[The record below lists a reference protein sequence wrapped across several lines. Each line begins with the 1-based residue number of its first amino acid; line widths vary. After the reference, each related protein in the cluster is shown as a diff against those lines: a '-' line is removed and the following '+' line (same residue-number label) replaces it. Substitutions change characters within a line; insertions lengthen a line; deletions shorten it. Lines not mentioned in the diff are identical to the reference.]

1 MHLLPAQF
9 AAALG
14 LPAILSTRTLTRIA
28 KKYKKSI
35 FIAMPLKIVRNDIS
49 KVKADAIVNS
59 ANKNPMCGGGAEY
72 HIYNAAGYDDLLK
85 ARELVGP
92 LKVAQVAVTPAFAL
106 EAKYIIHTVGPK
118 WKGGDSGEAL
128 ALANCYRGALDKAQQ
143 LGCQSIAFPL
153 ISSGVFK
160 FPKDSALRIAL
171 DAIGEF
177 LQTNEMEV
185 MLVVFDRKA
194 FEVSE
199 ELSIDIQAFID
210 DNYVQDKYSA
220 VHRYVDR
227 RWRNVP
233 DELDERLYDIDEISN
248 IPAEEPRRILDKEEF
263 IDEEDSA
270 DECERLCMNEMRK
283 PLACAMSKK
292 SVESGRSLEDILVDP
307 GETFCAK
314 LFRLIHEKNQDDVE
328 VYKRANLDRKHF
340 SKIRS
345 NVNYKPTKKTALALA
360 IALHLD
366 MDETADLLARAELAL
381 SPSNRGDLI
390 VKYFIERQKYD
401 IWEIN
406 SMLFKFGQ
414 PTLGA

>member
-1 MHLLPAQF
+1 
-9 AAALG
+9 
-14 LPAILSTRTLTRIA
+14 
-28 KKYKKSI
+28 
-35 FIAMPLKIVRNDIS
+35 MPLKIVRNDIS

-59 ANKNPMCGGGAEY
+59 ANKNPICGGGTEY

-85 ARELVGP
+85 AREQVGP

-106 EAKYIIHTVGPK
+106 DAKYIIHTVGPK

-177 LQTNEMEV
+177 LQTNEMDV
-185 MLVVFDRKA
+185 KLVVFDRKA

-199 ELSIDIQAFID
+199 ELSNDIQAFID
-210 DNYVQDKYSA
+210 DNYVQDKYNA

-248 IPAEEPRRILDKEEF
+248 IPAEAPHRILDKDES

-270 DECERLCMNEMRK
+270 DECERLCMNEVRK

-366 MDETADLLARAELAL
+366 MDETTDLLARAELAL

>member
-1 MHLLPAQF
+1 
-9 AAALG
+9 
-14 LPAILSTRTLTRIA
+14 
-28 KKYKKSI
+28 
-35 FIAMPLKIVRNDIS
+35 MPLKIVRNDIS

-59 ANKNPMCGGGAEY
+59 ANKNPICGGGAEY
-72 HIYNAAGYDDLLK
+72 HIYKAAGYDDLLK
-85 ARELVGP
+85 AREQVGP

-106 EAKYIIHTVGPK
+106 DAKYIIHTVGPK

-128 ALANCYRGALDKAQQ
+128 ALADCYRGALDKAQQ
-143 LGCQSIAFPL
+143 LDCKSIAFPL

-177 LQTNEMEV
+177 LQTNEMDV

-199 ELSIDIQAFID
+199 ELSSDIQAFID

-220 VHRYVDR
+220 VDSYVSR
-227 RWRNVP
+227 RRRNVP
-233 DELDERLYDIDEISN
+233 DEMGERLYAIQDFGDSSESV
-248 IPAEEPRRILDKEEF
+248 
-263 IDEEDSA
+263 DEEGAA
-270 DECERLCMNEMRK
+270 DECEKLCMNEMR
-283 PLACAMSKK
+283 MSPT
-292 SVESGRSLEDILVDP
+292 SARSLEDLLEVP
-307 GETFCAK
+307 CETFCEK
-314 LFRLIHEKNQDDVE
+314 LFRLIREKNQDDVE

-366 MDETADLLARAELAL
+366 MAEITDLLARAELAL

-406 SMLFKFGQ
+406 SMLFMFGQ

>member
-1 MHLLPAQF
+1 
-9 AAALG
+9 
-14 LPAILSTRTLTRIA
+14 
-28 KKYKKSI
+28 
-35 FIAMPLKIVRNDIS
+35 MPLKIVRNDIS

-59 ANKNPMCGGGAEY
+59 ANKNPICGGGAEY

-85 ARELVGP
+85 AREQVGP

-160 FPKDSALRIAL
+160 FPKDSALKIAL

-177 LQTNEMEV
+177 LQKNEMDV

-199 ELSIDIQAFID
+199 ELSGDIQTFID

-220 VHRYVDR
+220 VHSYVGG

-233 DELDERLYDIDEISN
+233 DELDEEGV
-248 IPAEEPRRILDKEEF
+248 EEECDK
-263 IDEEDSA
+263 
-270 DECERLCMNEMRK
+270 LCMNEKRMT
-283 PLACAMSKK
+283 LACAMPNK
-292 SVESGRSLEDILVDP
+292 SIESARSLEDILVDP

-314 LFRLIHEKNQDDVE
+314 LFKLIHEKNQDDVE

-360 IALHLD
+360 IALRLD
-366 MDETADLLARAELAL
+366 LDETTDLLARAELAL

>member
-1 MHLLPAQF
+1 
-9 AAALG
+9 
-14 LPAILSTRTLTRIA
+14 
-28 KKYKKSI
+28 
-35 FIAMPLKIVRNDIS
+35 MPLKIVRNDIS

-59 ANKNPMCGGGAEY
+59 ANKNPICGGGAEY

-85 ARELVGP
+85 AREQVGP

-177 LQTNEMEV
+177 LQTNEMDV

-199 ELSIDIQAFID
+199 ELSNDIQAFID
-210 DNYVQDKYSA
+210 DNYVQDKYSV

-248 IPAEEPRRILDKEEF
+248 IPAEAPHRILDKDES
-263 IDEEDSA
+263 IDEEVSA
-270 DECERLCMNEMRK
+270 DECEKLCMNEVRK
-283 PLACAMSKK
+283 PLASAMSNK
-292 SVESGRSLEDILVDP
+292 SIESGRSLEDIFVEP
-307 GETFCAK
+307 GETFCEK
-314 LFRLIHEKNQDDVE
+314 LFRLIHEKNQDDVD

-366 MDETADLLARAELAL
+366 MDETTDLLARAELAL

>member
-1 MHLLPAQF
+1 
-9 AAALG
+9 
-14 LPAILSTRTLTRIA
+14 
-28 KKYKKSI
+28 
-35 FIAMPLKIVRNDIS
+35 MPLKIVRNDIS

-59 ANKNPMCGGGAEY
+59 ANKNPICGGGAEY

-106 EAKYIIHTVGPK
+106 DAKYIIHTVGPK

-177 LQTNEMEV
+177 LQTNEMDV

-194 FEVSE
+194 FKVSE
-199 ELSIDIQAFID
+199 ELSSDIQAFID

-220 VHRYVDR
+220 VDRYVSR

-248 IPAEEPRRILDKEEF
+248 IPAEAPHRILDKDES
-263 IDEEDSA
+263 IDEEVSA
-270 DECERLCMNEMRK
+270 DECEKLCMNEVRK
-283 PLACAMSKK
+283 PLASAMSNK
-292 SVESGRSLEDILVDP
+292 SIESGRSLEDIFVEP
-307 GETFCAK
+307 GETFCEK

-328 VYKRANLDRKHF
+328 IYKRANLDRKHF

-366 MDETADLLARAELAL
+366 LDETTDLLARAELAL

-390 VKYFIERQKYD
+390 VRYFIERQKYD